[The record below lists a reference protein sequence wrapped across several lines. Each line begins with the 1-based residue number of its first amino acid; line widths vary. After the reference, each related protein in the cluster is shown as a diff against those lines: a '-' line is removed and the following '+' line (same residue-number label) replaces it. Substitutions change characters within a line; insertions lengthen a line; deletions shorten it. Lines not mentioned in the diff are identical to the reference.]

1 MKKFHAIVFLLIC
14 SLASLSAESVKH
26 YTNKAKGYDGWVTV
40 EVMGNTAEAEVEGHE
55 ELFFSYLKEIYCSN
69 FQEVEEVEEVE
80 ELDDETQ
87 WLVNKAIS
95 DAKGKKG
102 DIILLLCS
110 DQEEPEE
117 GIFVMAIITSSS
129 KDYLWYAYYVDEESL
144 SSSF

>member
-40 EVMGNTAEAEVEGHE
+40 EVIGNTAEAEVEGHE

-69 FQEVEEVEEVE
+69 FQEIE
-80 ELDDETQ
+80 ELDEETQ
-87 WLVNKAIS
+87 WLVDKAIS

-110 DQEEPEE
+110 DQEEADE
-117 GIFVMAIITSSS
+117 GTFVITIMSSGS
-129 KDYLWYAYYVDEESL
+129 KDYLWCAFYVDEESL
-144 SSSF
+144 SSNF

>member
-1 MKKFHAIVFLLIC
+1 MKKIHAIVFLLIC

-40 EVMGNTAEAEVEGHE
+40 EVMGNTAEYEAEGYE
-55 ELFFSYLKEIYCSN
+55 EEFISILKETYVSN
-69 FQEVEEVEEVE
+69 FQEIE
-80 ELDDETQ
+80 ELDEETQ
-87 WLVNKAIS
+87 WLVDKAIS

-117 GIFVMAIITSSS
+117 GTFVITIITSGS
-129 KDYLWYAYYVDEESL
+129 KDYLWCAFYVDEESVN
-144 SSSF
+144 SSF

>member
-40 EVMGNTAEAEVEGHE
+40 EVMGNTAEYEAEGYE
-55 ELFFSYLKEIYCSN
+55 EEFISILKETYVSN
-69 FQEVEEVEEVE
+69 FQEIE
-80 ELDDETQ
+80 ELDEETQ

-95 DAKGKKG
+95 DTKGKKG

-117 GIFVMAIITSSS
+117 GTFVITIITSGS
-129 KDYLWYAYYVDEESL
+129 KDYLWCAFYVDEESL
-144 SSSF
+144 SSNF

>member
-14 SLASLSAESVKH
+14 TLASLSAESVKH

-40 EVMGNTAEAEVEGHE
+40 EVMGNTAEYEAEGYE
-55 ELFFSYLKEIYCSN
+55 EEFFSILKETYSSN
-69 FQEVEEVEEVE
+69 IEEVEEVE

-129 KDYLWYAYYVDEESL
+129 KDYLWYAFYVDEESVN
-144 SSSF
+144 SSF